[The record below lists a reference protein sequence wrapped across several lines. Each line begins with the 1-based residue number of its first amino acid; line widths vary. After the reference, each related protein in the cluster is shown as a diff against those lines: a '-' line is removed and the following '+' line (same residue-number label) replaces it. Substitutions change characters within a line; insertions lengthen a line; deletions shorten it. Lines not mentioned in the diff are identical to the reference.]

1 MKLFSRIFRR
11 KSKYSVPPILSR
23 ETVVEMMYDKQLDA
37 FADEVTDVIYSADKS
52 MRYVILKDEKGLFT
66 YRLEEIYPFEEDEWN
81 YIYSH
86 EHPLPAVWEPFRGI
100 VGISFF
106 ENTEELLKEM
116 KTQPEYKLYF

>member
-11 KSKYSVPPILSR
+11 KSNYSVPPIPSR

-66 YRLEEIYPFEEDEWN
+66 YRLEEIYQFEEDEWN

-86 EHPLPAVWEPFRGI
+86 EHPLPAVWEHFRGI